1 MIKIATR
8 AKAFKQYE
16 FRVRAEDLKF
26 KGPEP
31 VWLPDYPLDWDRKGS
46 MADGLNWYNYVCD
59 VKDRRRFL
67 EDWIQLRRESTAKRD
82 LKTLARVSDRHLTS
96 TYAHLARMDVMGFPV
111 DDIERDR
118 IWAKVIESYNKS
130 KPDHAVEDLSKTIA
144 KAPQETVQDR
154 MDRQVADIVSDIEDV
169 LIDVF
174 NGDQQLGNSAQILNR
189 YKLSA
194 IHYKRLAQR
203 LEPMVA
209 EFELLKAKRARTAKL
224 TDKDE
229 QLVEGYAWISPRN
242 LKAGAAFLE
251 DCRASCARLAIEKQ
265 VARVRKK
272 RPVDKNKLVSKLKYL
287 VESKELKLTS
297 IKPVDCL
304 NVNEVWVYNTRT
316 RKLGVYRAEYPGSI
330 TIKGS
335 QFVGVALN
343 NSTQKTLRK
352 PAEQLAGFSKTNKNQ
367 TKKFFDQ
374 IKGTEI
380 KLKPRVN
387 EHVILLRVQ
396 T

>member
-1 MIKIATR
+1 MIKTAAR
-8 AKAFKQYE
+8 ARAFKRYE
-16 FRVRAEDLKF
+16 LRIRADDVKF
-26 KGPEP
+26 KGLEP
-31 VWLPDYPLDWDRKGS
+31 VWSVNYPLEWDRNGA
-46 MADGLNWYNYVCD
+46 MADGLNWYNYICD
-59 VKDRRRFL
+59 TKDRRRFL
-67 EDWIQLRRESTAKRD
+67 EDWIHIRRESSSKRD
-82 LKTLARVSDRHLTS
+82 LKTLSRVSDKHLNS

-111 DDIERDR
+111 DDKERER
-118 IWAKVIESYNKS
+118 IWSKVVEGYNKS
-130 KPDHAVEDLSKTIA
+130 KPDHAIQNMDKYLS
-144 KAPQETVQDR
+144 PDRETVQDR

-174 NGDQQLGNSAQILNR
+174 SGDQQLGSSAQILNR

-209 EFELLKAKRARTAKL
+209 EFELLKAKRARNAKL
-224 TDKDE
+224 TEHDE
-229 QLVEGYAWISPRN
+229 QMIEGYTWISARN

-251 DCRASCARLAIEKQ
+251 DCRANCARLAIERQ
-265 VARVRKK
+265 VARVRKQ
-272 RPVDKNKLVSKLKYL
+272 RPVDKNKLVRKLKYL

-297 IKPVDCL
+297 IKPIDCL

-316 RKLGVYRAEYPGSI
+316 RKLGVYRAEYQGSI
-330 TIKGS
+330 MIKGS
-335 QFVGVALN
+335 QFVGVSLS
-343 NSTQKTLRK
+343 NSVQKTLRK
-352 PAEQLAGFSKTNKNQ
+352 PAEQLVEFAKTNKNQ
-367 TKKFFDQ
+367 TKKYFDS

-387 EHVILLRVQ
+387 EHVILLRAQ

>member
-1 MIKIATR
+1 MNKTTTR
-8 AKAFKQYE
+8 AKAFKPYQV
-16 FRVRAEDLKF
+16 RVRAEDFKF

-31 VWLPDYPLDWDRKGS
+31 VWPVEYPPNWNRKGAMS
-46 MADGLNWYNYVCD
+46 EGLNWYNYICD
-59 VKDRRRFL
+59 TKDRRHFL

-96 TYAHLARMDVMGFPV
+96 TYAHLARMDIMGFPI
-111 DDIERDR
+111 DDTERER
-118 IWAKVIESYNKS
+118 IWAKVVEGYNKS
-130 KPDHAVEDLSKTIA
+130 KPDHAIRDMDKFPS
-144 KAPQETVQDR
+144 PNQDTVQDR

-174 NGDQQLGNSAQILNR
+174 SGDQQLGSSAQILNR

-203 LEPMVA
+203 LEPIVA
-209 EFELLKAKRARTAKL
+209 EFELLKAKRTRNAKL

-229 QLVEGYAWISPRN
+229 QMIEGHAWISARN

-251 DCRASCARLAIEKQ
+251 DCRANCARLAIEKQ

-272 RPVDKNKLVSKLKYL
+272 RPVDKNKLVRKFKYL

-297 IKPVDCL
+297 IKPIDCL

-316 RKLGVYRAEYPGSI
+316 RKLGVYRAEYQGSI
-330 TIKGS
+330 MIKGS
-335 QFVGVALN
+335 QFVGVAP
-343 NSTQKTLRK
+343 STSVQKTLRK
-352 PAEQLAGFSKTNKNQ
+352 PIEQLAEFSKTNKNQ

-387 EHVILLRVQ
+387 ENVIILKSY
-396 T
+396 

>member
-1 MIKIATR
+1 MIKTATR
-8 AKAFKQYE
+8 AKAFKPYQV
-16 FRVRAEDLKF
+16 RVRAEDFKF
-26 KGPEP
+26 NGPEP
-31 VWLPDYPLDWDRKGS
+31 VWPVDYPEDWDRKGAMS
-46 MADGLNWYNYVCD
+46 SGLNWYNYVCD
-59 VKDRRRFL
+59 TKDRRHFL
-67 EDWIQLRRESTAKRD
+67 EDWIQLRRESSAKRD
-82 LKTLARVSDRHLTS
+82 LKTLSRVSDRHLTS
-96 TYAHLARMDVMGFPV
+96 TYAHLARMDIMGFPI
-111 DDIERDR
+111 DDTERDR
-118 IWAKVIESYNKS
+118 IWSKVVEGYNKS
-130 KPDHAVEDLSKTIA
+130 KPDHSVQDMDKYSSPK
-144 KAPQETVQDR
+144 QETVQDR
-154 MDRQVADIVSDIEDV
+154 MDRQVMDIVSDIEDV

-174 NGDQQLGNSAQILNR
+174 SGDQQLGSSAQILNR

-194 IHYKRLAQR
+194 MHYKRLAQR
-203 LEPMVA
+203 LEPLVA
-209 EFELLKAKRARTAKL
+209 EFELLKIKRARSAKL

-229 QLVEGYAWISPRN
+229 QLIEGYTWISARN

-272 RPVDKNKLVSKLKYL
+272 RPVDKNKLVSKFKYL

-304 NVNEVWVYNTRT
+304 NANEVWVYNTRT

-352 PAEQLAGFSKTNKNQ
+352 PTEQLAGFSKTNKNQ
-367 TKKFFDQ
+367 TKKFFDA
-374 IKGTEI
+374 IRGTEV
-380 KLKPRVN
+380 KLKPRSN
-387 EHVILLRVQ
+387 EFLIILKAY
-396 T
+396 